1 MILRIGNTEV
11 TTIVT
16 SVLLLFASRRTL
28 WSIAH
33 ELVQSQVAVNE
44 LLDDALDV
52 NLERRLRCLLLEDF
66 WPADE
71 ARVYFLAAVETE
83 RHNLETSARGI
94 TLFHSVYGHGDVC
107 HGEVRVPSAGV
118 SVELDNVLHL

>member
-1 MILRIGNTEV
+1 M
-11 TTIVT
+11 
-16 SVLLLFASRRTL
+16 LLLFASRRTL

-52 NLERRLRCLLLEDF
+52 NLEHCHRCLLLEDF
-66 WPADE
+66 CPADE

-83 RHNLETSARGI
+83 RHNLETSAQRI
-94 TLFHSVYGHGDVC
+94 TLVLSVYGHGDVC